1 MRYFSYFIFL
11 LCAYTLQ
18 AQSKQVQ
25 IVDSLSLEPI
35 PFATVHFSNNKGLI
49 TDEIGFF
56 ELLPEQ
62 VEANDSLFVSSLGY
76 DGLAVGLKQLQD
88 SILYVMPQ
96 AIALDNVILT
106 NKNYTSEKIIDLVQE
121 RLESNY
127 STDYSKKRL
136 FYKEYYTQSI
146 KKLEI
151 NKFKSSIQELNRS
164 LLDSF
169 LLQMPRAN
177 EYTNE
182 TLCHFSSNF
191 EEDNQKINLIK
202 ARKTFDKGDDLLK
215 SVRNRLGKTLHDNI
229 KPDSYF
235 KIRSGILG
243 GDLDLDLSRLDKV
256 DSTDLKALQEFEKK
270 KSEKKLDN
278 QKNFSKSQKKE
289 IASLYSELF
298 FTKKAELNFI
308 QKPNRYLFS
317 EPELTFEGSDLT
329 YVISYKPK
337 GGEDFEGT
345 LYINAQDFA
354 ITRLDFNNVKSLFK
368 LKLFGVSFNENLKS
382 GRMIF
387 SKNINNKYA
396 LSYLQMTSGTE
407 IGVDRPLKFIE
418 KNKFVKG
425 RRKQN
430 EISFRL
436 DLAMVSKDQYE
447 LRVFDHE
454 SLTEEAFQAIE
465 ETNDVLPKYHKE
477 FTTNFWEEF

>member
-49 TDEIGFF
+49 TDEIGYF
-56 ELLPEQ
+56 ELLSEQ
-62 VEANDSLFVSSLGY
+62 VEVNDSLFVSSLGY
-76 DGLAVGLKQLQD
+76 DGLAVGLRQLQD
-88 SILYVMPQ
+88 SILYVVPQ

-106 NKNYTSEKIIDLVQE
+106 NKSYTSEKIIDLVQE

-136 FYKEYYTQSI
+136 FLREYYTQNT
-146 KKLEI
+146 KKLDI
-151 NKFKSSIQELNRS
+151 NKYKTSIPELNRK
-164 LLDSF
+164 LVDSF
-169 LLQMPRAN
+169 LTNMPRTN
-177 EYTNE
+177 EYTIE
-182 TLCHFSSNF
+182 TLCNYVGDF

-202 ARKTFDKGDDLLK
+202 ARQTYDKGNDLMK
-215 SVRNRLGKTLHDNI
+215 SLNERIETVLRENVKT
-229 KPDSYF
+229 DSYF
-235 KIRSGILG
+235 KVRSGIFG
-243 GDLDLDLSRLDKV
+243 GKMDVDGLEEEV
-256 DSTDLKALQEFEKK
+256 DSTNLEALKENEKK
-270 KSEKKLDN
+270 RTEDKLNEKK
-278 QKNFSKSQKKE
+278 NFAKYKKE
-289 IASLYSELF
+289 RIAELYSELF
-298 FTKKAELNFI
+298 FAEKAELNCI

-329 YVISYKPK
+329 YVITFKPK

-345 LYINAQDFA
+345 LYINAEDFA
-354 ITRLDFNNVKSLFK
+354 VTRLDFNNVKSLFK
-368 LKLFGVSFNENLKS
+368 LKLLGVSFNENLKS

-387 SKNINNKYA
+387 SKNTTNKYA

-436 DLAMVSKDQYE
+436 DLAMISKSNFE